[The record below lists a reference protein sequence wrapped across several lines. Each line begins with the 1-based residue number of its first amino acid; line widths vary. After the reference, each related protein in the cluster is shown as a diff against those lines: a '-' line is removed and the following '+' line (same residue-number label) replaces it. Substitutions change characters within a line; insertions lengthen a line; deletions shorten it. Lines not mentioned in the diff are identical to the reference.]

1 MTTPSSHEVTQLL
14 HAWSG
19 GDEAALAELAPLV
32 ERELR
37 RLARRSLA
45 RDQAAHSL
53 MPSDLVNEAYLRLI
67 DWKSAQWENRA
78 HFFGV
83 AAQLM
88 RRILVDHA
96 RHRQAEKHGGEAF
109 RISMTAAG
117 SEPVGKDP
125 ELLALDDALTALSD
139 FDQRKCQIVELKF
152 FAGLN
157 ETEIA
162 EVLKLSLRTV
172 QREWNFARAWL
183 YSELNQAA

>member
-14 HAWSG
+14 NAWSG
-19 GDEAALAELAPLV
+19 GDQAALAELAPLV

-45 RDQAAHSL
+45 HDQAAHSL

-67 DWKSAQWENRA
+67 DWKTAQWENRA

-88 RRILVDHA
+88 RHILVDHA
-96 RHRQAEKHGGEAF
+96 RRRQAEKHGGEAF
-109 RISMTAAG
+109 HISMTAAE
-117 SEPVGKDP
+117 SEPDGKDP
-125 ELLALDDALTALSD
+125 ELLALDDALTALSA
-139 FDQRKCQIVELKF
+139 FDQRKCQVVELKF

-162 EVLKLSLRTV
+162 EVMKLSLRTV

-183 YSELNQAA
+183 YSELNQTV